1 MTKLRELETDLEIH
15 TDRLA
20 ELKKPAVAA
29 WMLKFRKID
38 VNLLIPSYTKII
50 KSITDEIKVLNS
62 KKKSKSKKKQS

>member
-15 TDRLA
+15 IDRLA
-20 ELKKPAVAA
+20 ELKKPDVAA

-50 KSITDEIKVLNS
+50 KSIADEIKVLNS
-62 KKKSKSKKKQS
+62 KKKSKSNKKQS